1 MTCKS
6 RRRQTPGSL
15 SLSLLLLLTLA
26 LPGLASANCDSDD
39 ASVHCGAAPSATF
52 DEAGNLW
59 VAFVQDTHV
68 YVARSADS
76 GGHFDNPVRVTPEP
90 EDAEYNGENRPK
102 IIVSG
107 DTVLVSWTLKT
118 SPTFT
123 GEIRFA
129 RSTDAGRRFSRPVTI
144 NDDGLF
150 TGHRFESML
159 LTESGHLYLAW
170 LDKRDLEQAAASD
183 ENYAGAAVYYTVSTD
198 LGATFPAN
206 RLVAAHS
213 CECCRIAMAHHD
225 ADGAAIFW
233 RQIFAGGIRDHALT
247 TLSPS
252 GENSGILRAT
262 YDDWRIDAC
271 PHHGPAMIPSTVA
284 ANTFHTSWFSNG
296 DLHQGIYYA
305 RFSLADGLP
314 ERVVSVDATPGA
326 GHPSLAEFDGFLYLA
341 WKGFDG
347 YQSLVQVIR
356 SRDDGGTWS
365 RPRTLAATS
374 QGSDHPL
381 LVTGPDGVYLS
392 WKSEE
397 LGFVFKPVAHLA
409 GD

>member
-1 MTCKS
+1 MTCKKLNKAL
-6 RRRQTPGSL
+6 GSVT
-15 SLSLLLLLTLA
+15 LSLLLTLFLA
-26 LPGLASANCDSDD
+26 LPGLATGHCDDGTL
-39 ASVHCGAAPSATF
+39 SVHCGAAPSATF

-59 VAFVQDTHV
+59 VAFVQDMHV
-68 YVARSADS
+68 YVVRSADR
-76 GGHFDNPVRVTPEP
+76 GGHFDYPVRVTREP
-90 EDAEYNGENRPK
+90 EDAEHNGENRPK
-102 IIVSG
+102 IIASG
-107 DTVLVSWTLKT
+107 DNILVSWTRKT
-118 SPTFT
+118 SPTYT

-129 RSTDAGRRFSRPVTI
+129 RSTDAGKEFSRPVTI

-170 LDKRDLEQAAASD
+170 LDKRDLEQAAAAGG
-183 ENYAGAAVYYTVSTD
+183 NYAGAAVYYTVSSD

-213 CECCRIAMAHHD
+213 CECCRIAMARHD
-225 ADGAAIFW
+225 ENGAAIFW

-252 GENSGILRAT
+252 GGNSGIHRAT

-271 PHHGPAMIPSTVA
+271 PHHGPAMIPSTA
-284 ANTFHTSWFSNG
+284 ASGTFHTSWFSNG
-296 DLHQGIYYA
+296 ELHQGIYYA

-314 ERVVSVDATPGA
+314 EHVVSVDATPGA
-326 GHPSLAEFDGFLYLA
+326 GHPSLAEFGGTLYLA

-347 YQSLVQVIR
+347 NQSLVQVIR

-365 RPRTLAATS
+365 QPWTLAATS

-381 LVTGPDGVYLS
+381 LVAGRDGVYLS

-397 LGFVFKPVAHLA
+397 LGYVFKPVAQRT